1 MAKDRA
7 LVRASDIGTWT
18 FCGRAW
24 YLAHV
29 RAVAHASPEQLAR
42 GSAAHV
48 AHGEQVRRAAQTTR
62 VGWLLLLAAALLALA
77 ALVGVGFSILG
88 Q

>member
-7 LVRASDIGTWT
+7 LVRASDIGAWT

-24 YLAHV
+24 YLAQV
-29 RAVAHASPEQLAR
+29 RAVAHASPEQLTR

-48 AHGEQVRRAAQTTR
+48 AHGERVRRAAQTTR
-62 VGWLLLLAAALLALA
+62 LGRLLLAAAALLALT
-77 ALVGVGFSILG
+77 ALAVALWP
-88 Q
+88 